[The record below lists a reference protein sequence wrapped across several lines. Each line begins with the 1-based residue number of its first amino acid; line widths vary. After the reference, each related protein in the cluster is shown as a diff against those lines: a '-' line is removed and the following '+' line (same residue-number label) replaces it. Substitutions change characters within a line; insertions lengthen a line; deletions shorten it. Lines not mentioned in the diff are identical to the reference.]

1 MLPNRTVF
9 FRGLLLVLLAWTTTA
24 RAQVTTSAISG
35 KVTSDKGEDL
45 IGVTVVATNV
55 PTGTK
60 RGTGTELDGRFNIP
74 NLAPGGPY
82 SVTVS
87 YVGYKEQ
94 TIGGV
99 FLSLGNT
106 TRLNVVL
113 VTETQQLNEVVVVGN
128 TEATKTGA
136 GTNVGRAAIQQ
147 LPTISRSIQDF
158 TRLDPR
164 NSNNSFAGTSFR
176 YNNITLDGAVN
187 NDAIG
192 FSPSLGGTSGTSGL
206 PGSSARANPISLDAI
221 QEIQAQVAPFDVR
234 LGNFTGGSINAVTRS
249 GTNEFHGSLY
259 GFGRNQGITGNSI
272 DGANTPIGSVYK
284 DYQTG
289 FRLGGPIVKDKLF
302 FFVNGEVDRRTEPQ
316 FYGAGT
322 PGSPVSVG
330 LAQAI
335 AAKLNNYT
343 TVVPNADGTLT
354 RNPDGTFPAANL
366 GKGSY
371 NPGEYGDYNI
381 YANSNKIFGRL
392 DWNLSDKTSI
402 ALRHNYVKSEATNL
416 ERSSSLFKFGSQ
428 DFVQNNLQNS
438 TVLEVKSNFSNN
450 LSNNLI
456 LGYTNIHDYR
466 SLLGGQANVFPAVQ
480 ISNVGPDLGTTAGQT
495 YRGSNQILLGSDRE
509 ASIFNTRTK
518 TYEITD
524 NLTYYAG
531 AHALTLGTHNELYNI
546 DYGFINSWN
555 GRIEY
560 NNVDDFLADRPQRI
574 RGTYHI
580 GDNSY
585 NYNYNNPSASFKI
598 NLYSAYLQD
607 EWTVSDRLKISPG
620 IRFDLTSL
628 PTPPVLNTAY
638 VNSGTVT
645 ANGVTSTNDS
655 RTLNQTYQHTNW
667 ADLNN
672 QLLGKIQF
680 SPRIGFNFDAKGD
693 QSVVV
698 RGGSGL
704 FSGRVPFAWLG
715 YAYYNNATNY
725 NSVDQNNI
733 QTNPLSAGNPT
744 RTYYLNQDPNLI
756 NKQLPASAQNTTEL
770 NIIDPNFKMPQVW
783 RSSLALDVR
792 LPGNVRASVEALY
805 TKVLQD
811 VRFENINLV
820 DNATYYAQ
828 GPNQTPRYTGY
839 PFPTNPIPA
848 GSTTPTST
856 TKVNNN
862 FSNAFFL
869 TNTQQGYRY
878 QFTGSLAKS
887 FANVF
892 DVTAAYTYGQS
903 KDISNGIRNS
913 PQSNW
918 ELNPAQNVN
927 NPGLAYS
934 NFDLRHRV
942 VSSLNLHAP
951 VGERFTAF
959 ATAVLTFASG
969 SPFTYVYNNNFFGNG
984 QQNVQLAFVPG
995 AAADITLV
1003 SRPNSSTP
1011 YTVDATGAQY
1021 AALNTFINND
1031 PYLSTRRGQYT
1042 ERNGA
1047 RTPWNDQADVRFMI
1061 EARLGNLS
1069 PNAAGVV
1076 AAGHS
1081 IQISF
1086 DVQNVGNLLNKN
1098 WGRQYFVPNTFNST
1112 LGTGLSQVAFANA
1125 DGAVSTTYGATTFNR
1140 PAFTYNGAPATYSID
1155 QLASRW
1161 QGQLGLRYSF

>member
-9 FRGLLLVLLAWTTTA
+9 FRGLLLVLLAWTTTIA
-24 RAQVTTSAISG
+24 RAQVTTSALSG

-55 PTGTK
+55 GTGTK

-82 SVTVS
+82 SVTVT
-87 YVGYKEQ
+87 YVGYKDQ
-94 TIGGV
+94 TVGGV
-99 FLSLGNT
+99 FLTLGNT

-113 VTETQQLNEVVVVGN
+113 VTEAQQLNEVVVVGN

-192 FSPSLGGTSGTSGL
+192 FSPSLGGQGGTSGL

-221 QEIQAQVAPFDVR
+221 QEIQAQVAPFDVK

-249 GTNEFHGSLY
+249 GTNDFHGSLY
-259 GFGRNQGITGNSI
+259 GFGRNQGITGTSI
-272 DGANTPIGSVYK
+272 DGASTKIGSAYH

-289 FRLGGPIVKDKLF
+289 LRLGGPIIKNKLF
-302 FFVNGEVDRRTEPQ
+302 FFVNGEIARRNEPQ
-316 FYGAGT
+316 FYAAGT

-335 AAKLNNYT
+335 AADVQTKYNYN
-343 TVVPNADGTLT
+343 VGD
-354 RNPDGTFPAANL
+354 
-366 GKGSY
+366 
-371 NPGEYGDYNI
+371 YGDYNI
-381 YANSNKIFGRL
+381 YANSDKIFGRI
-392 DWNLSDKTSI
+392 DWNVNDKTSV

-438 TVLEVKSNFSNN
+438 TVLEVKSNFTNN

-456 LGYTNIHDYR
+456 LGYTDIKDYR
-466 SLLGGQANVFPAVQ
+466 TLLGGQANVFPYVQ
-480 ISNVGPDLGTTAGQT
+480 INNVGPNAANGYL
-495 YRGSNQILLGSDRE
+495 GSNQILLGSDRE

-518 TYEITD
+518 TFEITD
-524 NLTYYAG
+524 NVTFYTG
-531 AHALTLGTHNELYNI
+531 AHALTLGTHNELYKI

-560 NNVDDFLADRPQRI
+560 NNVSDFLADQPNRI
-574 RGTYHI
+574 RGTFHL

-585 NYNYNNPSASFKI
+585 DYNYNNPSASFNI

-607 EWTVSDRLKISPG
+607 EWTISDRFKVTPG

-628 PTPPVLNTAY
+628 PTAPALNTAL
-638 VNSGTVT
+638 VN
-645 ANGVTSTNDS
+645 NPTNDAH
-655 RTLNQTYQHTNW
+655 TLNQTYQHTAW
-667 ADLNN
+667 SDLQNN
-672 QLLGKIQF
+672 IFGQVQI
-680 SPRIGFNFDAKGD
+680 SPRLGFNFDAKGD
-693 QSVVV
+693 QSIVL

-704 FSGRVPFAWLG
+704 FTGRIPFAWLG
-715 YAYYNNATNY
+715 YAFYNNGVNYGAT
-725 NSVDQNNI
+725 DLNNI
-733 QTNPLSAGNPT
+733 QRGTIGAPGQAAGT
-744 RTYYLNQDPNLI
+744 GAGTKYLLNQDPGQI
-756 NKQLPASAQNTTEL
+756 YAQLPASSQTTKEVNL
-770 NIIDPNFKMPQVW
+770 IDNHFKMPQVW
-783 RSSLALDVR
+783 RSSLALDLK
-792 LPGNVRASVEALY
+792 LPGGVRASVEALY
-805 TKVLQD
+805 TKVLED

-820 DNATYYAQ
+820 DATSPLLLGQNKPSETPYYVAAPFPNAT
-828 GPNQTPRYTGY
+828 GTT
-839 PFPTNPIPA
+839 TNA
-848 GSTTPTST
+848 
-856 TKVNNN
+856 TKVNTA
-862 FSNAFFL
+862 FSNAYFL

-878 QFTGSLAKS
+878 QFTGSLGKS
-887 FANVF
+887 FANVL
-892 DVTAAYTYGQS
+892 DVTAAYTYGVS

-913 PQSNW
+913 PESNW
-918 ELNPAQNVN
+918 QLNPALNSN
-927 NPGLAYS
+927 NPALAYS

-942 VSSLNLHAP
+942 VGSLNLHQNI
-951 VGERFTAF
+951 GERFTGF
-959 ATAVLTFASG
+959 VTSVLTFASG
-969 SPFTYVYNNNFFGNG
+969 LPYTYVYNNNFYGDG
-984 QQNVQLAFVPG
+984 QQQVKLAYIPG
-995 AAADITLV
+995 SAADIVLV
-1003 SRPNSSTP
+1003 NTVAKTVNASGFA
-1011 YTVDATGAQY
+1011 VDASGAQY
-1021 AALNTFINND
+1021 AALSSFIDSD
-1031 PYLSTRRGQYT
+1031 PYLKNRRGQYA
-1042 ERNGA
+1042 ERNAA
-1047 RTPWNDQADVRFMI
+1047 RTPWNDQADVRFML

-1076 AAGHS
+1076 ASGHS

-1086 DVQNVGNLLNKN
+1086 DIQNVGNLLNKN

-1112 LGTGLSQVAFANA
+1112 LGVGLSQVAFADAGGNL
-1125 DGAVSTTYGATTFNR
+1125 STTYNAATFNR
-1140 PAFTYNGAPATYSID
+1140 AAFQYSAPATYSID